1 MLPASW
7 NAHSSYSYSSQLD
20 ENDLEGKYETEGGEG
35 LVELDEDI
43 DLPRPPEP
51 PPPFPPN
58 QPSTE
63 PEPSF
68 FSGLLGTLSEAWKL
82 TSDIHTEVDLTII
95 ITITNTITIIITI
108 TQGGVINIKPLVN
121 LTINKLG
128 LLDGA
133 DDESVSPADNPANV
147 LKSMFRI
154 WNPEVGWK
162 RLDWLIYV

>member
-1 MLPASW
+1 MVYARLI
-7 NAHSSYSYSSQLD
+7 
-20 ENDLEGKYETEGGEG
+20 
-35 LVELDEDI
+35 V
-43 DLPRPPEP
+43 
-51 PPPFPPN
+51 
-58 QPSTE
+58 
-63 PEPSF
+63 
-68 FSGLLGTLSEAWKL
+68 
-82 TSDIHTEVDLTII
+82 TII
-95 ITITNTITIIITI
+95 TIIPISIITNTITIIITI

-133 DDESVSPADNPANV
+133 DDESLPPDNPANV

>member
-95 ITITNTITIIITI
+95 ITITNTITIIITMIDI
-108 TQGGVINIKPLVN
+108 TTIQTFPHISPTSASSATHPFTAAGGICICIL
-121 LTINKLG
+121 
-128 LLDGA
+128 
-133 DDESVSPADNPANV
+133 
-147 LKSMFRI
+147 
-154 WNPEVGWK
+154 
-162 RLDWLIYV
+162 